1 MSNDLDIA
9 RKHFELGSK
18 KFEEKLY
25 SQAEQEFSSSLNFLP
40 NRVSTL
46 SKLILCKI
54 QLKKFQ
60 ECEKLLSKIQKI
72 DKDYV
77 YGKFC
82 KALYLGEILEFEK
95 SKEELL
101 TINIQ
106 NEPLE
111 FQSTF
116 YNCLATTLYYLDEY
130 ENSVSNYLKSIELN
144 PNNYSAS
151 VNLGTVYLSKNNF
164 KDGWKYY
171 EHRLKKNNLDH
182 KKYPLKI
189 KEIESTKILIRHEQG
204 IGDTIQFSRL
214 ITELKKYNCEID
226 FLIPQSLNNLFSID
240 GVNIINKIISND
252 KYKYEINL
260 MSLPFLL
267 NLDLKKPSLINTI
280 NSDLLVNKKNVK
292 DKNLKIGIA
301 WSGNQNYQFDI
312 MRSIKLESLKNIIDL
327 QNQKPIKFYCLQ
339 KNIRDNDL
347 DFFKNSNIINLGNL
361 NFYDLA
367 KEINNLDLV
376 ISSCTSILHLS
387 SSLKM
392 KTFGLLANK
401 ADWRW
406 LDDSKKSNWYETL
419 EIFKLKKN
427 QNWEDL
433 SKTVVE
439 NILKL
444 I

>member
-1 MSNDLDIA
+1 
-9 RKHFELGSK
+9 
-18 KFEEKLY
+18 
-25 SQAEQEFSSSLNFLP
+25 
-40 NRVSTL
+40 
-46 SKLILCKI
+46 
-54 QLKKFQ
+54 
-60 ECEKLLSKIQKI
+60 
-72 DKDYV
+72 
-77 YGKFC
+77 
-82 KALYLGEILEFEK
+82 
-95 SKEELL
+95 
-101 TINIQ
+101 
-106 NEPLE
+106 
-111 FQSTF
+111 
-116 YNCLATTLYYLDEY
+116 
-130 ENSVSNYLKSIELN
+130 
-144 PNNYSAS
+144 
-151 VNLGTVYLSKNNF
+151 
-164 KDGWKYY
+164 
-171 EHRLKKNNLDH
+171 
-182 KKYPLKI
+182 
-189 KEIESTKILIRHEQG
+189 
-204 IGDTIQFSRL
+204 
-214 ITELKKYNCEID
+214 
-226 FLIPQSLNNLFSID
+226 
-240 GVNIINKIISND
+240 
-252 KYKYEINL
+252 

-267 NLDLKKPSLINTI
+267 NLDLRKPSLINTI
-280 NSDLLVNKKNVK
+280 NSDLLVNKKNIK
-292 DKNLKIGIA
+292 DKNLKIGLA
-301 WSGNQNYQFDI
+301 WSGNQSYQFDI
-312 MRSIKLESLKNIIDL
+312 MRSIKLKSLKNIIDL